1 MLHLNNRTVP
11 GLIAAGVFI
20 LIVST
25 APQYGLTFDEPLY
38 FRASDLE
45 IQWIADFIS
54 GVINGNG
61 ASILSEE
68 KIKAAWRWNPYHV
81 PHPPFS
87 RLVSGTTKALAAP
100 FIDKFTAYRIGSAL
114 FFTLLV
120 IASYVW
126 MGELCDKKTGLF
138 SAFAILLM
146 PNLFGFAHFANT
158 DMALT
163 ALWFLTAYCFTKGL
177 QSWKWSLALGTVWG
191 LALATKFPAFLI
203 PIPLFI
209 WAHLYHRRNYAN
221 NLFSMVFLSP
231 IVMIGC
237 QPYLWHQTLPR
248 LATFLYDS
256 VSRGYRWETD
266 FPIFF
271 FHQIY
276 RSSTVP
282 WYYPFFMTLVMIPE
296 TFLGLFLAG
305 FIAMAWMKTQREV
318 MVLFLLNAGSVLAMG
333 LFPGAVLH
341 DVNRLTLPALPFLTS
356 LASCGFFFL
365 TCKVTAICGTTDTLQ
380 RIRHLRLKLTAALLL
395 LALFPPALDV
405 IHYHPYELSYYNR
418 LVGGIRGAYQKGL
431 EVTYLMEALTP
442 KFLRLLNQRL
452 PPHAAISGSGRAD
465 TTHYN
470 YMFEYYQKEKGL
482 RPDIRI
488 TNPMA
493 FDYYILLNRHSLFTE
508 FDRAVSTHVV
518 PDMTLELDGV
528 PLISIYRREDIN
540 RMSISPTTTGIR
552 TGAGQ
557 L

>member
-1 MLHLNNRTVP
+1 MGKLLSALRSLENATLA
-11 GLIAAGVFI
+11 GLLGGGVLLII
-20 LIVST
+20 LFT
-25 APQYGLTFDEPLY
+25 APHYGLTFDEPLY
-38 FRASDLE
+38 FHASDLE
-45 IQWIADFIS
+45 IQWLANFLS
-54 GVINGNG
+54 EAANGNV
-61 ASILSEE
+61 ASVLSEE

-87 RLVSGTTKALAAP
+87 RLVSGTTKAIFAP

-120 IASYVW
+120 IASYFW
-126 MGELCDKKTGLF
+126 MAELCDKKTGLF

-163 ALWFLTAYCFTKGL
+163 ALWFLTAYCFTRGL

-203 PIPLFI
+203 PMPLFI
-209 WAHLYHRRNYAN
+209 WAHLYHRRDYAN

-231 IVMIGC
+231 IVMISC

-282 WYYPFFMTLVMIPE
+282 WYYPFFMALVTIPE

-318 MVLFLLNAGSVLAMG
+318 MVLFLLNAGCVLAMG

-341 DVNRLTLPALPFLTS
+341 DVNRLTLPALPFVTT

-365 TCKVTAICGTTDTLQ
+365 VHKSTEICEATRALQ
-380 RIRHLRLKLTAALLL
+380 KIRHLRLKLTASFLL
-395 LALFPPALDV
+395 LALFPPASD
-405 IHYHPYELSYYNR
+405 IIRYHPYELSYYNQ
-418 LVGGIRGAYQKGL
+418 LVGGVRGAYQKGL

-442 KFLRLLNQRL
+442 KFLHYLNQRL
-452 PPHAAISGSGRAD
+452 PPGAAISGSGRQG

-470 YMFEYYQKEKGL
+470 YMFEYYQKEKRL
-482 RPDIRI
+482 RLDIRI
-488 TNPMA
+488 TNPTD
-493 FDYYILLNRHSLFTE
+493 FDYYILLNRRSLLSE
-508 FDRAVSTHVV
+508 FDKALLTRSV
-518 PDMTLELDGV
+518 PYASVRLDGA
-528 PLISIYRREDIN
+528 PLILVYKK
-540 RMSISPTTTGIR
+540 
-552 TGAGQ
+552 
-557 L
+557 